1 MKKVLSVLNS
11 AKFYCLLAAIV
22 TITICSKSSF
32 LYPLNNWG
40 DTNCYFIIGKGILKG
55 LVPYKD
61 LYDQK
66 GLIIFL
72 IYSIANLISSSS
84 YFGVYIIEIIA
95 AFLFLYISLKT
106 VSLFIESDRYSF
118 VLAFILAVSVYS
130 SASFCH
136 GGSAEE
142 LLLPTF
148 AYGIYIICQQIIN
161 KSIPTNM
168 QMLIFGLCAGIIFFS
183 KYTLC
188 AMYIPIIIVMIID
201 ACINKSFS
209 LLMKRTLFFI
219 LGCLIITIPIIL
231 YFAFNGALYDFYN
244 GYFYNN
250 IFHYAPETY
259 AATETSTKQVP
270 NVFEEFRF
278 HIQVFFRKRNILP
291 ILLIGLSFI
300 WLSLKKHYML
310 LTCHILSF
318 VLLFYIEFFVA
329 SPIKYYGIPLYSL
342 CAVGL
347 CFVVKLLDKIQTY
360 KPAII
365 NTAVILLSIIIS
377 YIFTDNRYYMFT
389 DITETQQYIFAED
402 IREYGSDDI
411 KLLVY
416 DPLDEGFYQ
425 ACNAM
430 PIERAFIQTNLKSS
444 FLKDEQNDMINE
456 QKVDYIITKKYLC
469 DTTDYKKAYEE
480 TKDFLD
486 KYRKG
491 DNSYIECFDNFGYE
505 LVDHK
510 MSYFEQNY
518 HIYRLYKKI
527 E

>member
-32 LYPLNNWG
+32 LYPLNDWG

-55 LVPYKD
+55 LVPYRD

-142 LLLPTF
+142 LLLPAF
-148 AYGIYIICQQIIN
+148 AYGIYIICQQIVY
-161 KSIPTNM
+161 KSVPTNM

-201 ACINKSFS
+201 AYINKSFA

-231 YFAFNGALYDFYN
+231 YFALNGALYDFYN

-250 IFHYAPETY
+250 IFHYAPEEPTNQFSN
-259 AATETSTKQVP
+259 AFA
-270 NVFEEFRF
+270 EFLF

-300 WLSLKKHYML
+300 WLSFKKHYML

-347 CFVVKLLDKIQTY
+347 CIIAKLLGKIQIY
-360 KPAII
+360 KPAIV
-365 NTAVILLSIIIS
+365 NTAVILISIVIS
-377 YIFTDNRYYMFT
+377 YAFTDNRYLMFT
-389 DITETQQYIFAED
+389 DITETPQYILAED
-402 IREYGSDDI
+402 IRSCDSDDI
-411 KLLVY
+411 NLLVY
-416 DPLDEGFYQ
+416 DTLDEGFYQ
-425 ACNAM
+425 ACDTM
-430 PIERAFIQTNLKSS
+430 PMDRAFIQTNLTSS
-444 FLKDEQNDMINE
+444 FLKDEQNELINE
-456 QKVDYIITKKYLC
+456 QMADYIITKKYLC
-469 DTTDYKKAYEE
+469 DTSDYEKAYEE
-480 TKDFLD
+480 NKDYID
-486 KYRKG
+486 KYRYGNKT
-491 DNSYIECFDNFGYE
+491 YIVCFDDFGYE
-505 LVDHK
+505 LVDQTDA
-510 MSYFEQNY
+510 YFETSYN
-518 HIYRLYKKI
+518 IYKLYKKKG
-527 E
+527 